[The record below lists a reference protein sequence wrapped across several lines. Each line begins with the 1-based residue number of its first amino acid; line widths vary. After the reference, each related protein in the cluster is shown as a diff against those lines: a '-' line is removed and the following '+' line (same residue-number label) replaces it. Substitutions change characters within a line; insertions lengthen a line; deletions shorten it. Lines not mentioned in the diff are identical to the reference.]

1 MHSRQ
6 QMPHAHVQEAYVYGK
21 RALRRQ
27 KYGKRALRRQKA
39 SCLRKSPTCM
49 AKEAYVYGKRG
60 LRVWQKSPTCMA
72 KEAYVYGKRALR
84 RQKASGLGVHSVNRG
99 LIRL

>member
-1 MHSRQ
+1 
-6 QMPHAHVQEAYVYGK
+6 
-21 RALRRQ
+21 
-27 KYGKRALRRQKA
+27 
-39 SCLRKSPTCM
+39 
-49 AKEAYVYGKRG
+49 
-60 LRVWQKSPTCMA
+60 MA